1 MQCGARIARLRLLL
15 EDRHKGVSMG
25 LVSQCKAGEGD
36 DMLLLVLPPGLLRG
50 VRRRRRATVQAT
62 KLPIDEPLQVEA
74 AGGGMI
80 GKSNAA
86 RTMAWHAQ
94 DASAIA
100 CACDAHR
107 TGEQA
112 GRG

>member
-1 MQCGARIARLRLLL
+1 
-15 EDRHKGVSMG
+15 MG
-25 LVSQCKAGEGD
+25 LVSQRKAGAGD
-36 DMLLLVLPPGLLRG
+36 VMLLVLLLVLPPGLLRG
-50 VRRRRRATVQAT
+50 VVRRRRATVQAT

-86 RTMAWHAQ
+86 RTQWHAQ

-100 CACDAHR
+100 CACDAAHR
-107 TGEQA
+107 TGEREGA
-112 GRG
+112 GGDLRGWWNAIVS